1 MFHSSL
7 LRIHVPNNDQLFS
20 GRQETQV
27 ADFGES
33 EPKWQVEHVL
43 SHVGSGPGA
52 TFELRWTSGDVT
64 WMSYD
69 RITHLTA
76 LTEYLDLLD
85 VKRIDNLPR
94 GTGGPPSDDPQIYNA
109 ACHLQLHD
117 SLTPYPTMHDRQ
129 KKPPRRNQRG
139 NFQNI
144 EARGE
149 NFVFVDTDG
158 QEYLV
163 TCEQLKFYLKYG
175 HDLRSQMGTNPD
187 NPTPLGYNLV
197 AAVFNEEA
205 DNPCRMARVSADG
218 LLEPVSLPKPLS
230 TLFFGSAYN
239 EDREKLENTA
249 DFKKMGTTL
258 VNRAVRQELTE
269 GED

>member
-1 MFHSSL
+1 MYVSTKNMSLPKGHARKLAPKFIGPDRLRQQGIHSMFHSSL
-7 LRIHVPNNDQLFS
+7 LRIHVPNNDRLFP

-33 EPKWQVEHVL
+33 EPEWQVEHVL

-117 SLTPYPTMHDRQ
+117 SLTPYPTMCDRQ

-149 NFVFVDTDG
+149 NFVFVDT
-158 QEYLV
+158 QV
-163 TCEQLKFYLKYG
+163 WPRPSF
-175 HDLRSQMGTNPD
+175 TNGNQPRQP
-187 NPTPLGYNLV
+187 N
-197 AAVFNEEA
+197 A
-205 DNPCRMARVSADG
+205 
-218 LLEPVSLPKPLS
+218 
-230 TLFFGSAYN
+230 FGIQS
-239 EDREKLENTA
+239 R
-249 DFKKMGTTL
+249 GGG
-258 VNRAVRQELTE
+258 VQRGGR
-269 GED
+269 